1 MNSFFI
7 LVIFCTVVVKAAAH
21 LSVALMAEGAA
32 LVLDEAEIRQLLV
45 AHLAAETLGVPGG
58 AHRLQYS
65 PQNAV

>member
-1 MNSFFI
+1 
-7 LVIFCTVVVKAAAH
+7 
-21 LSVALMAEGAA
+21 MAEGAA
-32 LVLDEAEIRQLLV
+32 LVLDETEIRQLLV